1 MRVNLTKKE
10 IINSVFMQIGFSRKM
25 SESILEDILTDIVK
39 NLKKHKVVKISNFG
53 TFHIRFKKKRVG
65 RNPKTKEEKII
76 KDLGNIIQAYQE
88 VARRLGIMPEE
99 TNISEVK
106 KFAKT
111 TSIKFLFSS
120 YIPIL
125 EI

>member
-10 IINSVFMQIGFSRKM
+10 IINSVFMQIGYSKKM
-25 SESILEDILTDIVK
+25 SESILEDILSDIVN

-76 KDLGNIIQAYQE
+76 SERNVILFKPSNELKRYINKDD
-88 VARRLGIMPEE
+88 
-99 TNISEVK
+99 
-106 KFAKT
+106 
-111 TSIKFLFSS
+111 
-120 YIPIL
+120 
-125 EI
+125 